1 MIRNL
6 GDIIYVVLNAAWR
19 RRYLLVIPMLL
30 MPVVAYFA
38 SDKVT
43 KSYSTGMSIL
53 IQEPAALN
61 PFLEDFALSPN
72 LKERMAP
79 LKALLK
85 SEHVLSDVLTE
96 LGEFD
101 ANTSPI
107 EKLRKVRTLSRS
119 IDSRLIGQ
127 EVIKLTITGSKSE
140 GLAKRLNAVAKHF
153 IERIVAPERSSV
165 EGSEKFLRA
174 QMNAR
179 AEQLQQAEARLVSFK
194 VENAENLPEIYQ
206 SNIGRLTTLQD
217 LYDTKVIELSA
228 AERSLKDLRKR
239 LSGTNPLIGNLE
251 EKIVNLSS
259 ELVSLK
265 ARYTD
270 SHSKVR
276 NAETKLAR
284 LRAER
289 SELLSVSTEVSDDE
303 LDRLFN
309 IAMGQS
315 GGFDENGQ
323 SPFLVS
329 QMLRLQDAQSNKTAL
344 EKEVEQIRIKIDQL
358 NNGIARFG
366 PIERKM
372 QALERNIRIAQ
383 QLHEKLMER
392 YEMARVTGALG
403 RFEAPERVK
412 IIDAPQDPH
421 FPDTPGRIAFIIGG
435 IIGGIVMGIG
445 LATITEMLDPTV
457 RSARELAH
465 RLELPILSR
474 VSYIQVGDVTP
485 PPTGGGI
492 DPIGP
497 ALRPKTIGRELSTKR
512 EKLGWLL
519 GTGFKCAKKFLD
531 VVLPIVEKIISTIWK
546 IAAPL
551 LSRLIAIAFSKLGVG
566 SRP

>member
-1 MIRNL
+1 MTRNL

-30 MPVVAYFA
+30 LPPIAYLA
-38 SDKVT
+38 ADSVS
-43 KSYSTGMSIL
+43 KSYSARMSIL

-101 ANTSPI
+101 ENTDPI
-107 EKLRKVRTLSRS
+107 EKLRKVRQLAGS
-119 IDSRLIGQ
+119 INSRLIGK
-127 EVIKLTITGSKSE
+127 EVIKLTITGPQSE
-140 GLAKRLNAVAKHF
+140 GLAKRLNSVAKHF

-174 QMNAR
+174 QMIAR

-217 LYDTKVIELSA
+217 LYDTKVIELAA
-228 AERSLKDLRKR
+228 AERSLQDLRKR

-251 EKIVNLSS
+251 EKIVSLSS

-276 NAETKLAR
+276 NAETKLSR

-289 SELLSVSTEVSDDE
+289 SQLLSISTEVSDDE
-303 LDRLFN
+303 LDRLFI

-344 EKEVEQIRIKIDQL
+344 EKEVEQVRIKIKQL
-358 NNGIARFG
+358 NDGIARFG

-383 QLHEKLMER
+383 QLHEKLMQR

-421 FPDTPGRIAFIIGG
+421 SPDTPGRILFIIGG
-435 IIGGIVMGIG
+435 VIGGIVLGIG
-445 LATITEMLDPTV
+445 LATVTELLDPTV

-465 RLELPILSR
+465 RLELPLLSR
-474 VSYIQVGDVTP
+474 VSYIQVGDVNTP
-485 PPTGGGI
+485 PPSGGI

-497 ALRPKTIGRELSTKR
+497 AQRPHTIGRAGSTKR
-512 EKLGWLL
+512 DKLIWALNSAFSL
-519 GTGFKCAKKFLD
+519 AKTVFK
-531 VVLPIVEKIISTIWK
+531 VGLPIIRDAISTVWK
-546 IAAPL
+546 FAGPV
-551 LSRLIAIAFSKLGVG
+551 LSRLVAITFSKLGVG

>member
-6 GDIIYVVLNAAWR
+6 GDIIYVMLNAAWR

-30 MPVVAYFA
+30 LPPIAYFA

-43 KSYSTGMSIL
+43 KSFSARMSIL

-101 ANTSPI
+101 ENTGPV
-107 EKLRKVRTLSRS
+107 EKLKKVRQLAGS
-119 IDSRLIGQ
+119 IDSRLIGE
-127 EVIKLTITGSKSE
+127 EVIKLTITGSQSE
-140 GLAKRLNAVAKHF
+140 GLANRLNAVAKHF

-174 QMNAR
+174 QMIAR

-217 LYDTKVIELSA
+217 LYDTKVIELA
-228 AERSLKDLRKR
+228 AAKRSLQDLRKR

-251 EKIVNLSS
+251 EKIVSLSS

-276 NAETKLAR
+276 NAETKLSR

-289 SELLSVSTEVSDDE
+289 SQLLSVSTEVTDDE

-344 EKEVEQIRIKIDQL
+344 EKEVEQVRIKIKQL
-358 NNGIARFG
+358 NDGIARFG

-383 QLHEKLMER
+383 QLHEKLMQR

-421 FPDTPGRIAFIIGG
+421 LPDTPGRIVFILGG

-445 LATITEMLDPTV
+445 LATITEILDPTV

-465 RLELPILSR
+465 RLELPLLSR
-474 VSYIQVGDVTP
+474 VSYIKVDDVNA

-492 DPIGP
+492 DPAGP
-497 ALRPKTIGRELSTKR
+497 AMRPKTIGRDLRTKR
-512 EKLGWLL
+512 EKAAWLL
-519 GTGFKCAKKFLD
+519 KHGFIFSKKFLD
-531 VVLPIVEKIISTIWK
+531 VALPIVEKIISTIWK
-546 IAAPL
+546 IVVPT
-551 LSRLIAIAFSKLGVG
+551 LSRLITVAFAKFGVG

>member
-1 MIRNL
+1 MGSEMCIR
-6 GDIIYVVLNAAWR
+6 DR
-19 RRYLLVIPMLL
+19 
-30 MPVVAYFA
+30 
-38 SDKVT
+38 
-43 KSYSTGMSIL
+43 
-53 IQEPAALN
+53 
-61 PFLEDFALSPN
+61 
-72 LKERMAP
+72 

-85 SEHVLSDVLTE
+85 SEHVLSDVLAD

-101 ANTSPI
+101 VNTTPL
-107 EKLRKVRTLSRS
+107 EKLKKVRALSRS

-127 EVIKLTITGSKSE
+127 EVIKLTITGPKSE
-140 GLAKRLNAVAKHF
+140 GLANRLNAVAKHF

-174 QMNAR
+174 QMIAR

-217 LYDTKVIELSA
+217 LHDTKVIELSA
-228 AERSLKDLRKR
+228 AKRALKDLRKR

-251 EKIVNLSS
+251 EKIVSLSS

-289 SELLSVSTEVSDDE
+289 SQLLSVSTEVSDDE

-329 QMLRLQDAQSNKTAL
+329 QMLRLQDAQANKTAL
-344 EKEVEQIRIKIDQL
+344 EKEVEQIRIKIKQL

-421 FPDTPGRIAFIIGG
+421 LPDTPGRIIFIIGG

-465 RLELPILSR
+465 RLELPVLSR
-474 VSYIQVGDVTP
+474 VSFIQVTDVNS

-497 ALRPKTIGRELSTKR
+497 ALRPKTISRASSTKR
-512 EKLGWLL
+512 EKLIWALE
-519 GTGFKCAKKFLD
+519 TGFTYAKKFLE
-531 VVLPIVEKIISTIWK
+531 VALPIVEKTISTIWK
-546 IAAPL
+546 IATPA
-551 LSRLIAIAFSKLGVG
+551 LSRLMAVAFAKLGVG